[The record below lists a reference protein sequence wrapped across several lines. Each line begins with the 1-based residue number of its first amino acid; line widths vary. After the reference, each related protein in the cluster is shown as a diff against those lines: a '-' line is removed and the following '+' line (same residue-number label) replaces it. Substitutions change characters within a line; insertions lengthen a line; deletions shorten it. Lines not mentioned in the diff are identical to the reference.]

1 MTLIAIFLAVL
12 LDWLIGDPYSWPHP
26 VKWMGSYIYLCMRS
40 QEKRQ
45 FSPYLFGFFLW
56 LTTVGLA
63 MGVSYGLLWL
73 AGLVHPVLYWLVWI
87 YLAYA
92 SLAAKS
98 LAFEAQKVYHTLKFG
113 TLEEA
118 RKQVGMIVGRETS
131 QLTPEEISKAT
142 IETVAENT
150 SDGVIGPLL
159 CLFLGGPILAMTYKA
174 INTLD
179 SMVGYKT
186 EKYRKIGFISAKMDD
201 LANLIPARVTWFFLI
216 LSSQILLL
224 DFKGALRIGWRDRY
238 QHASPNSAF
247 SEAVVAGALGI
258 QLGGPHVYHGELI
271 EKPTIG
277 EASRPVEADDIQTA
291 ISLLYTSTMTGL
303 ILFTLFYLVM
313 QAYF

>member
-1 MTLIAIFLAVL
+1 
-12 LDWLIGDPYSWPHP
+12 
-26 VKWMGSYIYLCMRS
+26 
-40 QEKRQ
+40 
-45 FSPYLFGFFLW
+45 
-56 LTTVGLA
+56 
-63 MGVSYGLLWL
+63 
-73 AGLVHPVLYWLVWI
+73 
-87 YLAYA
+87 
-92 SLAAKS
+92 
-98 LAFEAQKVYHTLKFG
+98 
-113 TLEEA
+113 
-118 RKQVGMIVGRETS
+118 MIVGRETS

-186 EKYRKIGFISAKMDD
+186 EKYRKIGLISAKMDD
-201 LANLIPARVTWFFLI
+201 LANLIPARLTWLFLI

-258 QLGGPHVYHGELI
+258 QLGGPV
-271 EKPTIG
+271 
-277 EASRPVEADDIQTA
+277 AADDIQTA

>member
-26 VKWMGSYIYLCMRS
+26 VKWMGFYIYLCMRL

-63 MGVSYGLLWL
+63 LGVTYGLLWL
-73 AGLVHPVLYWLVWI
+73 AGLVHPVLYWIVWI

-186 EKYRKIGFISAKMDD
+186 EKYRKIGLISAKMDD
-201 LANLIPARVTWFFLI
+201 LANLIPARLTWLFLV

-224 DFKGALRIGWRDRY
+224 DFKEPCGLAGGIATSMPVPTVLFRRQLWLELWG
-238 QHASPNSAF
+238 F
-247 SEAVVAGALGI
+247 SWAA
-258 QLGGPHVYHGELI
+258 
-271 EKPTIG
+271 
-277 EASRPVEADDIQTA
+277 R
-291 ISLLYTSTMTGL
+291 TSITES
-303 ILFTLFYLVM
+303 
-313 QAYF
+313 